1 MLGRTE
7 LSSRRARILHVPKDV
22 TQNSATCAN
31 CINTDE
37 TLARIREGDLS
48 AFLEALES
56 DIDLTQIRK
65 DIWREV
71 IRLVRSEDA
80 EVKSKAIDAIAHIAM
95 APEHVLRS
103 LLSLHIHHIL
113 FNVISSERQLDIVV
127 TCLELLTEMISEK
140 PLVCQSV
147 DGTGFVEAP
156 VFTLRTVFEDPES
169 YHCDSSVGLHQLVNG
184 SFVLLSTALSVFT
197 VSQEKLSEICE
208 LFKSGFYLDTIAQV
222 AALRAVYTVSFAQ
235 PEVAAEILGDLR
247 DPLISNLPNCQNRLI
262 LEHSL
267 GILSNLCQSQV
278 PFACCVCSSDVFL
291 NLQPNELWND
301 NCHANYLSLLANIIS
316 ACLHNNSDMI
326 IHIRGKCKEI
336 HDYCLQVMRE
346 HPFEQKVKAC
356 KVCCKLIYTED
367 TVIFQ
372 ELFQDNTI
380 IEEMLNLLDSRELF
394 TINQLAKA
402 MLILLRH
409 SPINGSID
417 IRQIILEN
425 PISSTI
431 NEIEGISGKTA
442 MTLQAIDEILR
453 SCD

>member
-7 LSSRRARILHVPKDV
+7 LSSRRARILHLSKDLTQTNV
-22 TQNSATCAN
+22 TCTNY
-31 CINTDE
+31 INTEE
-37 TLARIREGDLS
+37 TLERIRGGDLS
-48 AFLEALES
+48 TFLEALES

-71 IRLVRSEDA
+71 IKLVKSEDA
-80 EVKSKAIDAIAHIAM
+80 DVKCKAIDAIAHIAM
-95 APEHVLRS
+95 APEHVLRP

-147 DGTGFVEAP
+147 DGTGFVDAP
-156 VFTLRTVFEDPES
+156 VFTLHTMFEDPES
-169 YHCDSSVGLHQLVNG
+169 YHCDSPVGLHQLVNG
-184 SFVLLSTALSVFT
+184 SFVLLSSALSVFT
-197 VSQEKLSEICE
+197 VSQDKLSEICE
-208 LFKSGFYLDTIAQV
+208 LFKSGFYMDTITQI

-247 DPLISNLPNCQNRLI
+247 DPLISNLPNCQNPLI
-262 LEHSL
+262 LEYSL
-267 GILSNLCQSQV
+267 GILSNLCHSQAH
-278 PFACCVCSSDVFL
+278 FACYVCSSDMFL
-291 NLQPNELWND
+291 NLQPTEFWND
-301 NCHANYLSLLANIIS
+301 NCHANYLSLLANLSS
-316 ACLHNNSDMI
+316 ACLHNNAEMI
-326 IHIRGKCKEI
+326 VPLRRKCQEI
-336 HDYCLQVMRE
+336 HNYCLQVMQE
-346 HPFEQKVKAC
+346 HPFAHKVKAC

-367 TVIFQ
+367 TMIFQ
-372 ELFQDNTI
+372 ELFQDDTI

-394 TINQLAKA
+394 TINQIAKA

-417 IRQIILEN
+417 IRQIIREN

-431 NEIEGISGKTA
+431 YEIEGISGKTA
-442 MTLQAIDEILR
+442 LTLQAIDEILR